1 MSWSDNPESVRAHRL
16 GCKFAA
22 AKRSKYK
29 NVKTTIGGEKFDS
42 KREALRHIVL
52 KDMEKH
58 GEIFNVK
65 RQPRYSLIVNDVKIC
80 TYVGDWRYFVKARGF
95 PSGMEVVEDSKGVQ
109 TRDFRIK
116 WKLCQALYPEIE
128 WRLS

>member
-1 MSWSDNPESVRAHRL
+1 M
-16 GCKFAA
+16 
-22 AKRSKYK
+22 SKYG

-58 GEIFNVK
+58 GDIK
-65 RQPRYSLIVNDVKIC
+65 RLLRQPRFRVNVNGKLIC
-80 TYVGDWRYFVKARGF
+80 TYVGDWAYVENGRT
-95 PSGMEVVEDSKGVQ
+95 VVEDSKGVQ

-116 WKLCQALYPEIE
+116 WKLCQALYPEII